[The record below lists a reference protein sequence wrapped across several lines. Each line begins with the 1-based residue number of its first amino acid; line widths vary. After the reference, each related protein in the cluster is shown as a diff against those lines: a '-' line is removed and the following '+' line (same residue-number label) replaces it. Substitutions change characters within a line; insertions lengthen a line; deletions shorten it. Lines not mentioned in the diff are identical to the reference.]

1 MLQKLIRTTLGILL
15 ALTINARHLYAQEP
29 YEKYLGRWA
38 LEFEEGIGWLA
49 VTDEHGFL
57 DAELLWRWGSVMPV
71 ANVYV
76 AEGNLVVTRVAG
88 ASFKMGNGGTR
99 SQTITST
106 LTLEGEGE
114 HLIGKM
120 VIPEKDG
127 KGAEVF
133 YVKATKNPPLPPA
146 PDLSS
151 LTFGKTIDLLKNG
164 MEDWRLIET
173 TATNGWKVEKGLLLN
188 DPAQKQGEPHIHYGN
203 LRTKAEFED
212 FNLKLK
218 VNIPKGSNS
227 GIYLRGIYE
236 VQVMDSYGK
245 DLDNHHM
252 GALYSRI
259 TPNQSA
265 EKKAGKWQ
273 EMDITLCESHLTV
286 VLNGKKIIDNQP
298 VEGVTGGAIT
308 SDESK
313 PGPIFLQGDH
323 GAVSYKDIELKPII
337 R

>member
-1 MLQKLIRTTLGILL
+1 
-15 ALTINARHLYAQEP
+15 
-29 YEKYLGRWA
+29 
-38 LEFEEGIGWLA
+38 
-49 VTDEHGFL
+49 
-57 DAELLWRWGSVMPV
+57 
-71 ANVYV
+71 
-76 AEGNLVVTRVAG
+76 
-88 ASFKMGNGGTR
+88 
-99 SQTITST
+99 
-106 LTLEGEGE
+106 
-114 HLIGKM
+114 
-120 VIPEKDG
+120 
-127 KGAEVF
+127 
-133 YVKATKNPPLPPA
+133 
-146 PDLSS
+146 
-151 LTFGKTIDLLKNG
+151 

-273 EMDITLCESHLTV
+273 EMDITLCERHLTV